1 MPGIVVLG
9 REFARWQTRRVR
21 EAKGLRV
28 ASFALVVGGAL
39 LAAGGTTIVWVTT
52 GLESDLRGLLDLE
65 FRGLD
70 LAQGV
75 AALIVSG
82 VALTLFV
89 TVRRRDSDTGIL
101 AVVLLLTGVAL
112 VALPA
117 WVALRAEDRAV
128 DEVAR
133 VVAES
138 AGISVEEA
146 TTRVRTD
153 PDLAVRTDT
162 TGVWPSI
169 AAGVLVTIG
178 GVTTLLWIGRR
189 PADPGEDRP

>member
-1 MPGIVVLG
+1 MSGIVVLG
-9 REFARWQTRRVR
+9 RELTRWQTRRVR
-21 EAKGLRV
+21 EANGLRV
-28 ASFALVVGGAL
+28 ASLALVVGGAL
-39 LAAGGTTIVWVTT
+39 LAAGSTTIVWVTT
-52 GLESDLRGLLDLE
+52 GLRSDPRGLLDLE

-75 AALIVSG
+75 AALIISG
-82 VALTLFV
+82 LTLALFLIA
-89 TVRRRDSDTGIL
+89 RRGRGDTRL
-101 AVVLLLTGVAL
+101 AVVLLLSGVAL

-128 DEVAR
+128 EEVAQ
-133 VVAES
+133 VVASS
-138 AGISVEEA
+138 AGITVEEA
-146 TTRVRTD
+146 TERVRTE

-178 GVTTLLWIGRR
+178 GVTTLSWIGRR
-189 PADPGEDRP
+189 PADPDDDGP

>member
-9 REFARWQTRRVR
+9 RELARWQTRRVG
-21 EAKGLRV
+21 ETKGLWV
-28 ASFALVVGGAL
+28 ASVALVVGGAL
-39 LAAGGTTIVWVTT
+39 LAAGSTTIVWVTT
-52 GLESDLRGLLDLE
+52 GLVSDLRGLLDLE

-82 VALTLFV
+82 LALALFV
-89 TVRRRDSDTGIL
+89 IVRRGRGDTRIL
-101 AVVLLLTGVAL
+101 AVVLLLSGVAL

-128 DEVAR
+128 EEVAQ
-133 VVAES
+133 VVALS
-138 AGISVEEA
+138 AGISEEEA
-146 TTRVRTD
+146 TERVRTE
-153 PDLAVRTDT
+153 PDLAVRTNT

-178 GVTTLLWIGRR
+178 GVTTLSWIGRR
-189 PADPGEDRP
+189 SADPDDGP

>member
-1 MPGIVVLG
+1 MLI
-9 REFARWQTRRVR
+9 
-21 EAKGLRV
+21 
-28 ASFALVVGGAL
+28 VGGGL
-39 LAAGGTTIVWVTT
+39 LAAGWTTAVWVRT
-52 GLESDLRGLLDLE
+52 GLESDLQGVLDLE

-82 VALTLFV
+82 LALALFV
-89 TVRRRDSDTGIL
+89 AMRRLRSDTRFL
-101 AVVLLLTGVAL
+101 AVVLLVSGVAL

-133 VVAES
+133 VVALS
-138 AGISVEEA
+138 AGIPMEEA

-162 TGVWPSI
+162 SGVWPSI
-169 AAGVLVTIG
+169 AAGVLVARG
-178 GVTTLLWIGRR
+178 AVTVVWTGRR
-189 PADPGEDRP
+189 PVGPDEDGP